1 MNGNILSLNSL
12 DVGRFNG
19 IYSLE
24 ILKNE
29 LKRELKDELS
39 NDKSSSNLRNEKNV
53 KMNKLKSRIYI
64 YIYNIILILYFI
76 YVIIM

>member
-53 KMNKLKSRIYI
+53 KMNKLKSRIY
-64 YIYNIILILYFI
+64 NIILILYFI

>member
-53 KMNKLKSRIYI
+53 KMNKLKSRIY
-64 YIYNIILILYFI
+64 YIILILYFI